1 MSEPETVLARWLR
14 RKRQSASQDRE
25 DADETPAGVA
35 EAGAQERDAVNTEA
49 PAPPFDVSSLPP
61 IESIVAGSDIRAFLQ
76 KGVPAALTRVAL
88 RQAWSSDPAIRD
100 FIEIAENQWDFAD
113 PKNIPGF
120 GPLGP
125 TDDVQQLVARAL
137 GELRAEAESVGGGIR
152 EGRVTPPPA
161 GDAGLDTPQASD
173 VHSDVHEEIVEQ
185 IVADRSDVRASD
197 PEPLRALQHE
207 GSAIANT
214 DTPSRRRRKHGSALP
229 S

>member
-1 MSEPETVLARWLR
+1 MSEPENVLARWSR

-25 DADETPAGVA
+25 ERREPPSGVA
-35 EAGAQERDAVNTEA
+35 EARAEEKEAANTKA

-76 KGVPAALTRVAL
+76 KGVPAALTRAAL

-120 GPLGP
+120 GSLGP
-125 TDDVQQLVARAL
+125 TDDVQRLVAQAL
-137 GELRAEAESVGGGIR
+137 GELRTEEKSAGEGQIR
-152 EGRVTPPPA
+152 EDKVTPPPQ
-161 GDAGLDTPQASD
+161 GDAGIGAPRVAD
-173 VHSDVHEEIVEQ
+173 VHDEIFAGRE
-185 IVADRSDVRASD
+185 VRASD
-197 PEPLRALQHE
+197 PEPLRALQHG

-214 DTPSRRRRKHGSALP
+214 DTPSRRRRKHGGAMP